1 MTHSPYPSARRQDL
15 VENLPEP
22 DGSLAV
28 ADPYR
33 WLEDAESDETAAWT
47 TAQDEF
53 FASKQGAW
61 ADNGAVR
68 ERLAE
73 LNSAGVVGTPAWR
86 GDAYFNL
93 RRTGTQE
100 HAVLVHT
107 QDGTERVLLDPMELN
122 PDGTTTLDIWQPSK
136 DGKLLAY
143 QISEGGREES
153 VLYVMDVATGEN
165 VDGPIDRARYS
176 PTAWLPDGRS
186 FFYVRQL
193 APDLVP
199 ADEAQYH
206 RRVYWHQVG
215 DDPANDVEVF
225 GEGQNILNY
234 YHVAVSM
241 DGRWVTLMGQQG
253 TDPRNDLYVAEL
265 ASATPHVPTW
275 RTVIS
280 GEDCRA
286 YGRVEDDGRLW
297 IFTDR
302 SAPRGHL
309 VTVDPASPA
318 PENWQ
323 IAVAERDDAVL
334 EEFALLTGDNVP
346 GGPEVVVRWT
356 QHAVG
361 QITRHDAATG
371 ELRGA
376 VDLPGIGTVTD
387 FSVRPKDGHETWF
400 TYTDYAT
407 VPQVLEYNA
416 ITGAVTVFAEPP
428 GAPTFPPLATK
439 QVEYTSKDGTTIR
452 MFVISRADSVD
463 TDGAPTTPAPTVLYG
478 YGGFGMTL
486 SPAFASGIVKWVEDG
501 GRYVITGLRGGGE
514 EGEEWHRA
522 GMFGNK
528 QNVFDDFLAAADALV
543 VGGYTT
549 TEQLAISGGSNG
561 GLLVG
566 AAVTQAP
573 EKFAAVVCSAPLLD
587 MVRFQWHG
595 LGQTWAGEYG
605 DARKADDL
613 AWLHAYSPY
622 HRVEE
627 NTEYPA
633 MMFTIFDGDTR
644 VDPCHA
650 RKMCAAMQHAT
661 TSDPESKPIV
671 YRLERKVGHG
681 ARSLSRT
688 MDLQSDIFLFMGH
701 HTGWPRS

>member
-1 MTHSPYPSARRQDL
+1 MTNSPYPSARRQDL

-33 WLEDAESDETAAWT
+33 WLEDAESDETAAWS
-47 TAQDEF
+47 TAQDEL
-53 FASKQGAW
+53 FATRKANW
-61 ADNGAVR
+61 ADNGAIR
-68 ERLAE
+68 DRLTE
-73 LNSAGVVGTPAWR
+73 LNSAGFVGPPVWR
-86 GDAYFNL
+86 GDAHFHL

-122 PDGTTTLDIWQPSK
+122 PEGTTTLDTWQPSK

-176 PTAWLPDGRS
+176 PTAWLPDGQS

-193 APDLVP
+193 APELVP
-199 ADEAQYH
+199 ADETQYH

-215 DDPANDVEVF
+215 QDPAHDVEVF
-225 GEGQNILNY
+225 GQGQNILNY
-234 YHVAVSM
+234 YHLAVSM

-253 TDPRNDLYVAEL
+253 TDPRNDLLVAEL
-265 ASATPHVPTW
+265 TSAVPHVPTW
-275 RTVIS
+275 QTVIS
-280 GEDCRA
+280 GEDCKS
-286 YGRVEDDGRLW
+286 YGRVEPDGKLW

-302 SAPRGHL
+302 GAPRGTL
-309 VTVDPASPA
+309 MVTDPSSPA
-318 PENWQ
+318 PQNWQ
-323 IAVAERDDAVL
+323 QVVAERPDAVL
-334 EEFALLTGDNVP
+334 EDYVVLHSPDVP
-346 GGPEVVVRWT
+346 GGAEVVVQWT
-356 QHAVG
+356 QHAVSEM
-361 QITRHDAATG
+361 TRHDAATG
-371 ELRGA
+371 QVRGQLE
-376 VDLPGIGTVTD
+376 LPGIGTVGGL
-387 FSVRPKDGHETWF
+387 SVRPVDAHQVWF

-407 VPQVLEYNA
+407 VPQVLEYDA
-416 ITGAVTVFAEPP
+416 ISGAVRVFAEPP
-428 GAPTFPPLATK
+428 GAPSFVELSTE
-439 QVEYTSKDGTTIR
+439 QVEYTSKDGTTVR
-452 MFVISRADSVD
+452 MFVISRADSVNAN
-463 TDGAPTTPAPTVLYG
+463 GAPTEPAPTVLYG
-478 YGGFGMTL
+478 YGGFGLSL

-501 GRYVITGLRGGGE
+501 GRYVIAGLRGGGE
-514 EGEEWHRA
+514 EGEQWHRA

-543 VGGYTT
+543 DGGYTT
-549 TEQLAISGGSNG
+549 NDQLAISGGSNG

-605 DARKADDL
+605 DARKADEL
-613 AWLHAYSPY
+613 SWLHAYSPY
-622 HRVEE
+622 HRVKE

-633 MMFTIFDGDTR
+633 VMFTIFDGDTR

-661 TSDPESKPIV
+661 TSDLASKPIM
-671 YRLERKVGHG
+671 YRLEREVGHG

-688 MDLQSDIFLFMGH
+688 VDLQSDVFLFMGH
-701 HTGWPRS
+701 HTGWSRS